1 MPYGS
6 QELDAALERCRADDC
21 WSAEGIL
28 FRFTINWERFIVI
41 IREKL
46 AAGVRIIREGL
57 SRKQREA
64 EVGETWIRVSV
75 GRVVL

>member
-1 MPYGS
+1 V
-6 QELDAALERCRADDC
+6 
-21 WSAEGIL
+21 

-46 AAGVRIIREGL
+46 AAGVRVIREGL

-64 EVGETWIRVSV
+64 EVGETWIRVHSS
-75 GRVVL
+75 

>member
-1 MPYGS
+1 MRLS
-6 QELDAALERCRADDC
+6 WIRF
-21 WSAEGIL
+21 L

-75 GRVVL
+75 SRVVL